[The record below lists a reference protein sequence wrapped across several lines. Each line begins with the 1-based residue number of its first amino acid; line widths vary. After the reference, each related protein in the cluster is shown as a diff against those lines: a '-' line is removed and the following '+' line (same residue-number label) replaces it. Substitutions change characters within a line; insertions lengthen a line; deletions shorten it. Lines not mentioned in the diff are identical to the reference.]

1 LYVTEYF
8 DIIIL
13 CFKSKRKDVRQV
25 KFLIFLLIATLG
37 FSNLPAEILD
47 KDIQQPVEEQILDLQ
62 ETVNLMIANENAEET
77 KKTVPEKLSI
87 NSDNPYWE
95 KIIIRGD
102 YEIDLNVKTGKHG
115 LVMELPKDFI
125 TEGNC
130 SLKDKI
136 HASTILDLEVANINK
151 NQYLFLQ
158 HRPDMPVRI
167 YKDSLNPN
175 IINIAVAKTQNP
187 YPYKVVLDP
196 GHGGHNSGASH
207 FGVHEKDIVLDIALR
222 MEHKLKDMGIDV
234 FYTRKTDEFIELRDR
249 ARMSNE
255 INPDA
260 FISIHIN
267 GSSNKNARGIATFL
281 YTPNGFQKKE
291 REALA
296 RAIQDCLIEEFPD
309 WKDWGLLR
317 DRFYVL
323 RNTKNPS
330 VLVEFGFLS
339 NPVDRSFL
347 VQEGIRE
354 RAAKAIAKGIDIYF
368 KNNDGY

>member
-1 LYVTEYF
+1 M
-8 DIIIL
+8 
-13 CFKSKRKDVRQV
+13 

-37 FSNLPAEILD
+37 FADLPVEILD
-47 KDIQQPVEEQILDLQ
+47 KDIQQPIEEQILDLQ
-62 ETVNLMIANENAEET
+62 NTVSLIATEENIKEKEEP
-77 KKTVPEKLSI
+77 VPEKLSI
-87 NSDNPYWE
+87 DLSNPYWE
-95 KIIIRGD
+95 KVIIQGD

-115 LVMELPKDFI
+115 LIMELPKNFI
-125 TEGNC
+125 VDGNY
-130 SLKDKI
+130 SFKNMI
-136 HASTILDLEVANINK
+136 YGTAILDLEVANINEH
-151 NQYLFLQ
+151 QYLFLQ

-347 VQEGIRE
+347 VQEEIRE
-354 RAAKAIAKGIDIYF
+354 RAAKAIAKGIDIYL